1 MNLKN
6 IIRKMIKSKTFLI
19 IVIIIVLIIVYIVVE
34 KNFSKIDSNIENWD
48 KEVIAD
54 NGTNEIIDTKENN
67 KMKKEVVLETE
78 ENKEAEKI
86 SQDEDQSELKEISD
100 ESIKKDIEKN
110 KNVKIYVYI
119 TGEVNNPGVII
130 LPYGSRISDAIDY
143 AGGVTSNA
151 DIMKVNLVYLL
162 QDGMKVNIPSSKEL
176 KNNPNFEYITMGS
189 GDEKNDANNAKDSL
203 LPNNKNETTNESAF
217 KISNV
222 NINTATQ
229 TELETLPG
237 IGPSL
242 ALKIINYRKENGKFT
257 SIEELKNVSGIGDNK
272 YEEIK
277 KYIYV

>member
-6 IIRKMIKSKTFLI
+6 KLLKIIKSKFF
-19 IVIIIVLIIVYIVVE
+19 IIICIILILLITYIFLEDNFFEMNNHENAWNEENTVSEKEEENVFWQEGSLKNEEIVENLEESLEE
-34 KNFSKIDSNIENWD
+34 KEIPKDEL
-48 KEVIAD
+48 EVI
-54 NGTNEIIDTKENN
+54 NNE
-67 KMKKEVVLETE
+67 
-78 ENKEAEKI
+78 
-86 SQDEDQSELKEISD
+86 
-100 ESIKKDIEKN
+100 
-110 KNVKIYVYI
+110 KIYVYI
-119 TGEVNNPGVII
+119 TGEVNNPGIVV
-130 LPYGSRISDAIDY
+130 LPIGSRISDAIDY

-151 DIMKVNLVYLL
+151 DIMKINLVYML

-176 KNNPNFEYITMGS
+176 NDNPNFEYITMGS
-189 GDEKNDANNAKDSL
+189 GDEKNDNKDFKAL
-203 LPNNKNETTNESAF
+203 ETTNNKSESAF

-242 ALKIINYRKENGKFT
+242 ALKIINYRKENGKFK

-272 YEEIK
+272 YDEIK

>member
-6 IIRKMIKSKTFLI
+6 KLLKIIKSKFF
-19 IVIIIVLIIVYIVVE
+19 IIICIILILLITYICLEDNFFEMNNHENAWNEENTVSEKEEENVFWQEGSLKNEEIVENLEESLEE
-34 KNFSKIDSNIENWD
+34 KEIPKDD
-48 KEVIAD
+48 LEVI
-54 NGTNEIIDTKENN
+54 NNE
-67 KMKKEVVLETE
+67 
-78 ENKEAEKI
+78 
-86 SQDEDQSELKEISD
+86 
-100 ESIKKDIEKN
+100 
-110 KNVKIYVYI
+110 KIYVYI
-119 TGEVNNPGVII
+119 TGEVNNPGIVV
-130 LPYGSRISDAIDY
+130 LPIGSRISDAIDY

-151 DIMKVNLVYLL
+151 DIMKINLVYML

-176 KNNPNFEYITMGS
+176 NDNPNFEYITMGS
-189 GDEKNDANNAKDSL
+189 GDEKNDNKDFKAL
-203 LPNNKNETTNESAF
+203 ETTNNKSESAF

-242 ALKIINYRKENGKFT
+242 ALKIINYRKENGKFK

-272 YEEIK
+272 YDEIK